1 MLKRGKTYYQILGV
15 SENAKEDEMKRAYKK
30 MAMKVHPDRNRAP
43 SATEAFKKVS
53 TAYQILCDGDARRKY
68 DASGHD

>member
-53 TAYQILCDGDARRKY
+53 TA
-68 DASGHD
+68 